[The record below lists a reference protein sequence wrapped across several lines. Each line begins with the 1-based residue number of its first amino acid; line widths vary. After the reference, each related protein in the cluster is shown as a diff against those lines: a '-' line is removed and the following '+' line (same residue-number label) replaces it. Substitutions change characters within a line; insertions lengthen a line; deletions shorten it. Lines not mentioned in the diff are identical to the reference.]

1 LIEGQFHVSEN
12 IKEHLHIV
20 VDYWSESGQID
31 CVDII
36 MAYIPQRP
44 FWETPYK
51 MGLKQ

>member
-1 LIEGQFHVSEN
+1 MSEN